1 VKHHERKYY
10 NKTNEVFFTVSTRK
24 SLCTEIRKEEKEML
38 KSSRRWILSPK
49 LFVSLVSEAL
59 RGPTAAF
66 PDERAVF
73 KKKEKERVSFLIIN

>member
-1 VKHHERKYY
+1 
-10 NKTNEVFFTVSTRK
+10 
-24 SLCTEIRKEEKEML
+24 ML

-73 KKKEKERVSFLIIN
+73 KKKRKKRGSHFSLSIRAVSYYGRTSQKNLFGTLMTESDTLIC